1 MNKLSSQAE
10 QELFAVLLRHNIEL
24 DTETRIALVQP
35 LCTHLY
41 IHHPDISAPM
51 RTATEILGFTS
62 YKSYHIEKKRLARV
76 AKKTETISTIVDI

>member
-62 YKSYHIEKKRLARV
+62 YETYKKTRLAHM
-76 AKKTETISTIVDI
+76 KKNTLCTHAQ